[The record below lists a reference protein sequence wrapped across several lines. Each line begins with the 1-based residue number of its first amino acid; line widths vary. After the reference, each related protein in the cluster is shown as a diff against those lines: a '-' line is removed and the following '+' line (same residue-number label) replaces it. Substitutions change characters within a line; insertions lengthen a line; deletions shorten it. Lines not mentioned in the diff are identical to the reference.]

1 MRRPLLA
8 YEAAGPPE
16 EDEDDE
22 IGMEESLYQNRAAG
36 RVRVESGYV
45 SDPNPTPP
53 TALY

>member
-1 MRRPLLA
+1 MQWPLLA
-8 YEAAGPPE
+8 YETAGPE

-22 IGMEESLYQNRAAG
+22 IDMEESLYQNRAAG
-36 RVRVESGYV
+36 RVRVGSRYV